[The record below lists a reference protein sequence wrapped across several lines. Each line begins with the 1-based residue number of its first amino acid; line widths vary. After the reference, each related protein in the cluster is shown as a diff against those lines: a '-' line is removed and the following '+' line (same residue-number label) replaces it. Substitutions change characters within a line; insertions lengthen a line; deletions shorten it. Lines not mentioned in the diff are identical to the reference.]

1 MTRTSKLDLQHLK
14 PSRASDEPIYQQL
27 YQSFREAIV
36 TGKLRPGERV
46 PSVRSLAS
54 ELGLARG
61 TIELAYQ
68 LLAGEGY
75 FQSRGAAGTVVS
87 PSLGRVKASGA
98 SLAAGCSPE
107 PSSHRP
113 AIHEVSKPFQ
123 LGLPALDAFPRTTWV
138 RLACRTLR
146 ALDVTAMNHPN
157 AGGYEPL
164 RRAIAS
170 YLGISRSI
178 NCSHEQVFITSGYRG
193 GLELVSRTLLRHGDM
208 GWHENP
214 GYLHA
219 RDLLQRMGMRLAPI
233 PVDDEGMNVT
243 VAQQG
248 SAEARFAVVTATHQF
263 PTGVALSLPRR
274 LELLEWAKRQRA
286 WVIEDDYDSE
296 FRYRGRPLPALK
308 SLDQNNRV
316 LYCGTFSKVLFP
328 GLRLGYVV
336 VPEPLISRFRDTAEN
351 LPGPGSILPQATVAE
366 FMERGHFAR
375 HLRKMRS
382 LYSDRRSYLA
392 EALKQRFDCL
402 DIISEACGTHLLAR
416 LTDHRSDKAVA
427 SAAQSCG
434 LAVQA
439 LSDWCVGPDQPGGLL
454 LGFTNITGPDSANML
469 TQQLWEATRNA

>member
-1 MTRTSKLDLQHLK
+1 MDLQHLK
-14 PSRASDEPIYQQL
+14 PSTTAGEPIYQQI
-27 YQSFREAIV
+27 YRSFREAIV
-36 TGKLRPGERV
+36 AGKLRPSDRV

-87 PSLGRVKASGA
+87 PSLDRVKASGA
-98 SLAAGCSPE
+98 SLAPGCS
-107 PSSHRP
+107 SDALSNRP
-113 AIHEVSKPFQ
+113 AIYEGAKPFQ

-138 RLACRTLR
+138 RLACRTQR
-146 ALDVTAMNHPN
+146 TLDVAAMNYPD

-164 RRAIAS
+164 RYAIAS
-170 YLGISRSI
+170 YLRIARSI
-178 NCSHEQVFITSGYRG
+178 NCSPEQVFITPGYRG
-193 GLELVSRTLLRHGDM
+193 GLELVSYTLLNHGDM
-208 GWHENP
+208 GWHESP

-219 RDLLQRMGMRLAPI
+219 CDFLQRMGMRLMPI
-233 PVDDEGMNVT
+233 PVDDEGMNVA
-243 VAQQG
+243 VAQQR
-248 SAEARFAVVTATHQF
+248 AADARFAVVTPTHHF

-286 WVIEDDYDSE
+286 WIIEDDYDGE

-336 VPEPLISRFRDTAEN
+336 VPVPLIDRFRDTAEN
-351 LPGPGSILPQATVAE
+351 LSGPGSILPQATIAA
-366 FMERGHFAR
+366 FMEQGHFSR

-382 LYSDRRSYLA
+382 LYAARRSYLVD
-392 EALKQRFDCL
+392 ALKQRFNCL
-402 DIISEACGTHLLAR
+402 SITPEACGTHLLAR
-416 LTDHRSDKAVA
+416 LTDQRSDKSLAA
-427 SAAQSCG
+427 AAQSRG

-439 LSDWCVGPDQPGGLL
+439 LNQWCVGPEQPGGLL
-454 LGFTNITGPDSANML
+454 LGFTNVEDPEAGMLL
-469 TQQLWEATRNA
+469 TQQLWDAVKDVQ